1 MADAR
6 APLKPGAASCEG
18 AKRAAAREHV
28 RRAAARMRSA
38 IPERGFGDAGRQ
50 LELHG
55 LLDTRHRLDADRAQ
69 LAQRL
74 DRVEHDRFGSG
85 RAGSEA

>member
-18 AKRAAAREHV
+18 AKRARSPESI

-69 LAQRL
+69 SPSVSIVSSTIILERTRRQ
-74 DRVEHDRFGSG
+74 
-85 RAGSEA
+85 